1 MVLLSQL
8 LVVPFQKPLLG
19 HKVTQCKQE
28 PPESVSAIQM
38 LGLLL
43 LNHSPSLNLGETAL
57 KSDIKKLKIYNGLS

>member
-1 MVLLSQL
+1 
-8 LVVPFQKPLLG
+8 
-19 HKVTQCKQE
+19 
-28 PPESVSAIQM
+28 M